1 MFVPRVILFKQLSIK
16 LVKRM
21 TFLPLILSAILLCKA
36 TEAYSFTAYHAPA
49 IWSTLTKRFLV
60 EFYFLFF
67 FFLFIYFLFV
77 FIFSLLLCVFCSV
90 SIIAAHRG
98 GHGFVT
104 AICIHLLTK
113 CVLTLIRPA
122 SVRRFY

>member
-1 MFVPRVILFKQLSIK
+1 MIILFKQLSIK

-49 IWSTLTKRFLV
+49 IWSTLAKRFLV
-60 EFYFLFF
+60 EFYCLFF
-67 FFLFIYFLFV
+67 ILFFIYFF
-77 FIFSLLLCVFCSV
+77 FIFFSLLLCVFCSI

-104 AICIHLLTK
+104 EIYIHLLTK

>member
-1 MFVPRVILFKQLSIK
+1 MFVPGIILFKQLSIK

-21 TFLPLILSAILLCKA
+21 NFFLPLILSAILLCKA
-36 TEAYSFTAYHAPA
+36 TEAYSFTAYHALV
-49 IWSTLTKRFLV
+49 IWSILTKRFLV

-67 FFLFIYFLFV
+67 IFFSFFL
-77 FIFSLLLCVFCSV
+77 SCVFCFV

-104 AICIHLLTK
+104 AIYIYLL
-113 CVLTLIRPA
+113 
-122 SVRRFY
+122 SVS

>member
-1 MFVPRVILFKQLSIK
+1 MHFLK
-16 LVKRM
+16 
-21 TFLPLILSAILLCKA
+21 TFTI
-36 TEAYSFTAYHAPA
+36 YFDF
-49 IWSTLTKRFLV
+49 TKRFLV
-60 EFYFLFF
+60 EFYYFF
-67 FFLFIYFLFV
+67 P
-77 FIFSLLLCVFCSV
+77 LLLCVFCSV

-104 AICIHLLTK
+104 AIYIHLLTK

>member
-1 MFVPRVILFKQLSIK
+1 MIILFKQLSIK

-49 IWSTLTKRFLV
+49 IWSALTKRFLV
-60 EFYFLFF
+60 EFYFLFY
-67 FFLFIYFLFV
+67 FLFFIYFF
-77 FIFSLLLCVFCSV
+77 FIFSLLLCVFCSI

-104 AICIHLLTK
+104 AIYIHLLTK